1 MKAPRAAEPAAG
13 KADDLQAIVTR
24 NIRVAMALRGVNQKD
39 LAKVL
44 GIATSSMSQKF
55 TGKTLWNLVDIEKAS
70 GFFNVKPEA
79 LVAGHVEQ
87 SYVNR
92 HISKLLPAGWGCHSL
107 RHRYATK
114 TYEQTH
120 DLFLV
125 ARLLGHASVETTQ
138 IYVAMP
144 DSRLREALDAVIPG
158 A

>member
-1 MKAPRAAEPAAG
+1 MEAPRAAEPAAG

-79 LVAGHVEQ
+79 LVAGHGFEPWTSGNVVDQ
-87 SYVNR
+87 RSTV
-92 HISKLLPAGWGCHSL
+92 
-107 RHRYATK
+107 
-114 TYEQTH
+114 
-120 DLFLV
+120 
-125 ARLLGHASVETTQ
+125 Q
-138 IYVAMP
+138 I
-144 DSRLREALDAVIPG
+144 LEAPFWEFTLA

>member
-1 MKAPRAAEPAAG
+1 MEAPRAAEPAAG

-79 LVAGHVEQ
+79 LVAGHGFEPWTSGNLAEPQ
-87 SYVNR
+87 R
-92 HISKLLPAGWGCHSL
+92 SKVQIHA
-107 RHRYATK
+107 
-114 TYEQTH
+114 
-120 DLFLV
+120 
-125 ARLLGHASVETTQ
+125 ARLSDFMLA
-138 IYVAMP
+138 A
-144 DSRLREALDAVIPG
+144 
-158 A
+158 

>member
-1 MKAPRAAEPAAG
+1 MEAPRAAEPAAG

-79 LVAGHVEQ
+79 LVAGHGFEPWTSGNMVAQ
-87 SYVNR
+87 RNMVQ
-92 HISKLLPAGWGCHSL
+92 I
-107 RHRYATK
+107 
-114 TYEQTH
+114 H
-120 DLFLV
+120 DG
-125 ARLLGHASVETTQ
+125 RLSAFILA
-138 IYVAMP
+138 A
-144 DSRLREALDAVIPG
+144 
-158 A
+158 

>member
-1 MKAPRAAEPAAG
+1 MEAPRAAEPAAG

-79 LVAGHVEQ
+79 LVADSFEPWTSGATPRPMVQIH
-87 SYVNR
+87 
-92 HISKLLPAGWGCHSL
+92 AGL
-107 RHRYATK
+107 
-114 TYEQTH
+114 
-120 DLFLV
+120 
-125 ARLLGHASVETTQ
+125 
-138 IYVAMP
+138 
-144 DSRLREALDAVIPG
+144 SRLSLILAA
-158 A
+158 

>member
-1 MKAPRAAEPAAG
+1 MEAPRAAEPAAG

-79 LVAGHVEQ
+79 LVAGHGFEPWTSGNMVCQ
-87 SYVNR
+87 RNMVQ
-92 HISKLLPAGWGCHSL
+92 I
-107 RHRYATK
+107 
-114 TYEQTH
+114 H
-120 DLFLV
+120 DG
-125 ARLLGHASVETTQ
+125 RLSAYILA
-138 IYVAMP
+138 A
-144 DSRLREALDAVIPG
+144 
-158 A
+158 

>member
-1 MKAPRAAEPAAG
+1 MEAPRAAEPAAG

-79 LVAGHVEQ
+79 LVAGHGFEPWTSGNMVCQ
-87 SYVNR
+87 RNMVQI
-92 HISKLLPAGWGCHSL
+92 HA
-107 RHRYATK
+107 
-114 TYEQTH
+114 
-120 DLFLV
+120 
-125 ARLLGHASVETTQ
+125 ARLSAYILA
-138 IYVAMP
+138 A
-144 DSRLREALDAVIPG
+144 
-158 A
+158 